1 MTDEQR
7 VTAIFWFYIL
17 GLTAFVLVALGWSL
31 V

>member
-7 VTAIFWFYIL
+7 VRAIIWLYVV